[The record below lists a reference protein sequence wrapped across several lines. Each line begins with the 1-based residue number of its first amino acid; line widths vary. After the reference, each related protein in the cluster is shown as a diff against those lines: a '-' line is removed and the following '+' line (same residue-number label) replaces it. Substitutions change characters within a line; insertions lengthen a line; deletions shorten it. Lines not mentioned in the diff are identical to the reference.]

1 LTATPNVVYSP
12 ALRNGAPRLFP
23 ESEVSDQRG
32 RLTEAMVW
40 VSATHG
46 YAAASVARVGQ
57 RAGTSRRTFYTHFA
71 NREECFIAAL
81 EQGFALLH
89 DALAAC
95 CADQDTSVTRLQA
108 AAWEVICLIEDE
120 PKLTRM
126 CVVEA
131 LAAGPAALEAR
142 RRALDRLAALIQE
155 PSAAGRP
162 TIARALLGAG
172 LDRLHDELTSPA
184 ARIDPVELY
193 RQIAYP
199 CLVLIAGPAAAG
211 ELALQPP
218 PPRLTPLPREQ
229 PSEPQPARR
238 SVTSRLE
245 RTLAFLAAN
254 PGVANTELQR
264 ELDIAHPSQIS
275 RYLHN
280 LRNQGLVVAER
291 DGRRR
296 SWSLTVAGHQ
306 LLESTATPAR

>member
-1 LTATPNVVYSP
+1 M
-12 ALRNGAPRLFP
+12 
-23 ESEVSDQRG
+23 SDQRG

-46 YAAASVARVGQ
+46 YAAASVERVGQ

-81 EQGFALLH
+81 EQGFARLH

-95 CADQDTSVTRLQA
+95 CTEQDTSVARLQA
-108 AAWEVICLIEDE
+108 AAWETICLIEDE
-120 PKLTRM
+120 PMLTRM

-155 PSAAGRP
+155 PSSPGRP

-193 RQIAYP
+193 RQVAYP
-199 CLVLIAGPAAAG
+199 CLVLIAGPAAART
-211 ELALQPP
+211 LALQPP
-218 PPRLTPLPREQ
+218 PSRSAPPVRVPPREAAPTRGRVTPRLQ
-229 PSEPQPARR
+229 
-238 SVTSRLE
+238 
-245 RTLAFLAAN
+245 RTLAFLAAH
-254 PGVANTELQR
+254 PGLANAELQR
-264 ELDIAHPSQIS
+264 ELDIAHPSQMS

-280 LRNQGLVVAER
+280 LRNQGLVAVER
-291 DGRRR
+291 HGRRR
-296 SWSLTVAGHQ
+296 SWSLTAAGHQ
-306 LLESTATPAR
+306 LLESTAATPAR

>member
-1 LTATPNVVYSP
+1 MNITLLSGTGVPHRI
-12 ALRNGAPRLFP
+12 ALRPAHAQRRKQ
-23 ESEVSDQRG
+23 EMSDQRG

-46 YAAASVARVGQ
+46 YAAASVERVGQ

-81 EQGFALLH
+81 EQGFARLH

-95 CADQDTSVTRLQA
+95 CADQDTSVARLQA

-142 RRALDRLAALIQE
+142 RHALDRLAALIQD
-155 PSAAGRP
+155 PAATGRP
-162 TIARALLGAG
+162 AIARALLGAG

-199 CLVLIAGPAAAG
+199 CLVLIAGPTAAG
-211 ELALQPP
+211 ALALQPP
-218 PPRLTPLPREQ
+218 PPRSAPPPRELRASRR
-229 PSEPQPARR
+229 PLEDASRLGCSARWRSWPPTPASPTLSCSASWTSRIPAR
-238 SVTSRLE
+238 
-245 RTLAFLAAN
+245 
-254 PGVANTELQR
+254 
-264 ELDIAHPSQIS
+264 
-275 RYLHN
+275 
-280 LRNQGLVVAER
+280 
-291 DGRRR
+291 
-296 SWSLTVAGHQ
+296 
-306 LLESTATPAR
+306 